1 MPSALS
7 SFQTYL
13 IKDKDTSSL
22 ESRKTLKR
30 EKKKEIEHLLLKKKK
45 KSILRKAGNNHGKQ
59 SC

>member
-30 EKKKEIEHLLLKKKK
+30 EKKKRNGTPSVKKKK
-45 KSILRKAGNNHGKQ
+45 KKEHTKKSW
-59 SC
+59 

>member
-30 EKKKEIEHLLLKKKK
+30 EKKKRNGTPSVKKKK